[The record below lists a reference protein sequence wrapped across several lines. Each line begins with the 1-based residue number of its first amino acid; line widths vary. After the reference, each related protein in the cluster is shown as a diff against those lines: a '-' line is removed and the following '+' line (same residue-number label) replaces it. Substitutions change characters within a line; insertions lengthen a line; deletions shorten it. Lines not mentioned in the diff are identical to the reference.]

1 MRSYVFSFFL
11 SFLLHGLIFSIFP
24 QPELKTTVVRLDRIR
39 FEEEVPV
46 RLSVLPSPHASRSV
60 SPSSLGSALPPRR
73 ETKMLAGG
81 TVKKV
86 EKIVNHPAPPLPQ
99 VAPPAPPD
107 PPSYTVSH
115 PADVVSDPASRSE
128 PAEEEGMP
136 QAAVIPLDKAGE
148 GGGGMGG
155 SAVEGVFDPVR
166 EGILNA
172 YMARLREKVEAARFY
187 PDRARRM
194 GQEGRVR
201 VRLVIGADGQMEAD
215 LVGPSSFPI
224 LNQAAIGALRAI
236 GPLPP
241 LPPELGDRLEVT
253 IPLVY
258 RLERSARR

>member
-99 VAPPAPPD
+99 VAPTVPPD
-107 PPSYTVSH
+107 PPSS
-115 PADVVSDPASRSE
+115 AVSDPISRSE
-128 PAEEEGMP
+128 PAEEESMP
-136 QAAVIPLDKAGE
+136 QVAVIPLDKAGE
-148 GGGGMGG
+148 ESG
-155 SAVEGVFDPVR
+155 AEEWDPSKEAPNPAR
-166 EGILNA
+166 EGIRNV
-172 YMARLREKVEAARFY
+172 YIARLREKIEAARFY

-201 VRLVIGADGQMEAD
+201 VRLVIGADGQIEAD
-215 LVGPSSFPI
+215 LVEPSSFPI

-241 LPPELGDRLEVT
+241 LPSELGDRLEVT

-258 RLERSARR
+258 RLERFSRR

>member
-11 SFLLHGLIFSIFP
+11 SFLLHGFIFSISP
-24 QPELKTTVVRLDRIR
+24 RAGLKTTVVRLDQIR
-39 FEEEVPV
+39 FEKEGPV
-46 RLSVLPSPHASRSV
+46 CLSVLPSPHASRPV
-60 SPSSLGSALPPRR
+60 SPSSPGSAPPPRR

-81 TVKKV
+81 TIKRA
-86 EKIVNHPAPPLPQ
+86 EKIVNHPPPLPQ
-99 VAPPAPPD
+99 IAPPTPPD

-115 PADVVSDPASRSE
+115 PADVVFHPASRSE
-128 PAEEEGMP
+128 LAEEESMP

-155 SAVEGVFDPVR
+155 SAVEGVSYPAG

-172 YMARLREKVEAARFY
+172 YIARLREKVEAARFY